1 MEAPEVGRN
10 NLRRLKCTTGELRL
24 ARNENPFDKLLK
36 KAWVALKTRSLRANY
51 AGRSRMPA

>member
-36 KAWVALKTRSLRANY
+36 KL
-51 AGRSRMPA
+51 G